1 MRPFLNFLMSPRCI
15 GGWDDIQTAALFGA
29 VRSPCLTSSCLSAP
43 CFFSS
48 PCSRSGF
55 FSRRQTQTHTRTLRE
70 LQLEVTD
77 HLAQTFCKG
86 CNTRRENKLPV
97 RDNGPQNVPNSPTT
111 LKLPLKPSPANLSFS
126 AVPPSSTVHCTCRS
140 PRADLLPASCIY
152 VRARRYITA
161 TGRRPP
167 LPCTP
172 APCPVT
178 AKRKRQRH
186 AWKTQCGF
194 FELGQ
199 TENCTKLY

>member
-1 MRPFLNFLMSPRCI
+1 MLFFLSVFPLWILQQKTNT
-15 GGWDDIQTAALFGA
+15 D
-29 VRSPCLTSSCLSAP
+29 
-43 CFFSS
+43 
-48 PCSRSGF
+48 
-55 FSRRQTQTHTRTLRE
+55 THTRTLLE

-77 HLAQTFCKG
+77 HLAEPFCIG
-86 CNTRRENKLPV
+86 CNTWRENKLPV

-111 LKLPLKPSPANLSFS
+111 LKLPLKPSPANLSLS
-126 AVPPSSTVHCTCRS
+126 AVPPSSTVHCTCRP